1 MHIRSLEIDEAFR
14 FCFSPTTRPEVSQ
27 IARRQDSPMPTAGS
41 PSFSS
46 ATSTSIAV
54 DLTDNSSSNPG
65 GSAGGAAG
73 SNAMQ
78 SWWESISKARSR
90 ILELVSL
97 LHLPDLAAL
106 ADSDRPAR
114 SLLDSPVAYAALSAA
129 LSSPSSGSGDDPLC
143 QWLYDT
149 FQSSDPD
156 LRLVALSFVP
166 LLAGLYLSRVVSSSS
181 SNSPSLSGFEA
192 VLLALYATE
201 VKARGGKPLLVSSP
215 DLSVHSLYHT
225 PRPSGLQSTSVQP
238 KPPPVGVLSP
248 PLEPQIAV
256 KSTKRACIVA
266 VALDSFYKIISSMP
280 SRSKIDFCEFVAGW
294 AGQDCP
300 CRFELDD
307 GDLKPPL
314 SCSSSLSSSSS
325 SQIRILAEGDG
336 EIGGA
341 VDYMRRLNI
350 QDSHN
355 SNREEEED
363 NIHSR
368 GSRVP
373 LPWELLQ
380 PVLRILGH
388 CLLAPLNSQEVR
400 DAASVA
406 VRCVYARASH
416 DLLAQAILASRS
428 LIQLD
433 NTARK
438 VGKPETSQGN
448 SSKPNTPSKPKKP
461 EVFLL
466 DYRRD
471 DFEVDCKKISKE
483 KKGVISYFSG
493 DVNPV
498 EDLAVAPVG
507 GARVYIVT
515 VTWHKGLNTKHS
527 AIETLTSVLGS
538 EEAAQKALVYV
549 YDYVFPGF
557 AAKLTPS
564 EAFKLEKQPGI
575 LQVIPDTTYHLMWMY

>member
-1 MHIRSLEIDEAFR
+1 
-14 FCFSPTTRPEVSQ
+14 
-27 IARRQDSPMPTAGS
+27 MPTAGS

-54 DLTDNSSSNPG
+54 DLTDNSLSNTG

-129 LSSPSSGSGDDPLC
+129 LSAPSSGSGDDPLC

-201 VKARGGKPLLVSSP
+201 VKARGGKPLLVSIP
-215 DLSVHSLYHT
+215 DLSLPSLPSLYHT
-225 PRPSGLQSTSVQP
+225 PRPSGRQSTSAQP
-238 KPPPVGVLSP
+238 KPPPVGILSP

-266 VALDSFYKIISSMP
+266 VALDSYYKKISSMP

-350 QDSHN
+350 KDSHN
-355 SNREEEED
+355 GLEEEED

-428 LIQLD
+428 LIQL
-433 NTARK
+433 NNSARK
-438 VGKPETSQGN
+438 VAKPESSQGN

-461 EVFLL
+461 EVFL
-466 DYRRD
+466 
-471 DFEVDCKKISKE
+471 VSK
-483 KKGVISYFSG
+483 
-493 DVNPV
+493 
-498 EDLAVAPVG
+498 
-507 GARVYIVT
+507 
-515 VTWHKGLNTKHS
+515 
-527 AIETLTSVLGS
+527 
-538 EEAAQKALVYV
+538 
-549 YDYVFPGF
+549 
-557 AAKLTPS
+557 
-564 EAFKLEKQPGI
+564 
-575 LQVIPDTTYHLMWMY
+575 